1 VVFPFRTFRRRRT
14 SLAPNEVVEFYPS
27 YGYRTVDRR
36 GWRLVIQGC
45 VYLPLLPWFRRRP
58 VMAMIRRAMRV
69 ERGAEE
75 YFRRRMQ
82 RFLLDSAAGR
92 QIAIRIGDQT
102 FAAGESGLAGLFRQD
117 IDVAED
123 LIARVAGPQDGA
135 GSWITFSAALA
146 PGDERTFCGRV
157 QLIEPEGIS
166 IVSDVD
172 DTIKHSNVPN
182 RRDLF
187 HNTFARKFSP
197 IPGMAELYRECIR
210 RGAAFHFVSGSPWQL
225 YEPLSEFFREHEF
238 PLGSFHLKTFRIR
251 DTARKIRGRTPQTAY
266 KRAALEPI
274 LQTFPQRKF
283 VLIGDSGEQDP
294 LIYGQFLRE
303 RPEQISAV
311 FIRALREETPD
322 NPRLQ
327 TAFAGCPADRWR
339 LFRSPDEIRDHLFRL
354 VTGTTEPHI

>member
-1 VVFPFRTFRRRRT
+1 MFSFRAFRRRRT

-27 YGYRTVDRR
+27 YGYRTEDRR

-45 VYLPLLPWFRRRP
+45 VYRPLLPWFRRRP
-58 VMAMIRRAMRV
+58 VMAMIRRAMKV
-69 ERGAEE
+69 ERGADE

-82 RFLLDSAAGR
+82 RFLLDSSAGR

-117 IDVAED
+117 VEVSDEFV
-123 LIARVAGPQDGA
+123 ARVAEPQSGA
-135 GSWITFSAALA
+135 GPWIPFSAVLA
-146 PGDERTFCGRV
+146 PEDNRSFSGCV
-157 QLIEPEGIS
+157 QLVEPEGLS

-172 DTIKHSNVPN
+172 DTIKHSNVPD

-197 IPGMAELYRECIR
+197 IPGMAELYRECIHQ
-210 RGAAFHFVSGSPWQL
+210 GAAFHFVSGSPWQL
-225 YEPLSEFFREHEF
+225 FEPLSEFFREHEF

-251 DTARKIRGRTPQTAY
+251 DTARKIRGPTPQTAY

-294 LIYGQFLRE
+294 VVYGQFLRE
-303 RPEQISAV
+303 RPEQILAV
-311 FIRALREETPD
+311 FIRALRDDRPED
-322 NPRLQ
+322 ARLQ
-327 TAFAGCPADRWR
+327 RAFADCPADRWR
-339 LFRSPDEIRDHLFRL
+339 MYRSPEEIRDHLFHL
-354 VTGTTEPHI
+354 VSQAVNRSI